1 MIYDVVQNIKF
12 NSQCVFVDF
21 SDVMEVE
28 NYMKVNY
35 DVLNNVYFGKVEG
48 KNVIY
53 VLFEF
58 LQIFVI
64 DYKIDGKEVILF
76 LNKLVYD
83 NEMFYFD
90 NFFY

>member
-1 MIYDVVQNIKF
+1 MYNFMIYDVVQNVKL
-12 NSQCVFVDF
+12 NSQCVFVDL
-21 SDVMEVE
+21 SDVMDVE

-53 VLFEF
+53 VLLEF
-58 LQIFVI
+58 LQFFII
-64 DYKIDGKEVILF
+64 DYKINGKEVMLF

-83 NEMFYFD
+83 N
-90 NFFY
+90 